1 MRMLIVVFR
10 EGLQD
15 EILTLLQDC
24 DVKAFTLIPNVA
36 GAGETG
42 RALGSYASPGLNA
55 MLIVVLPK
63 EQADRSIEVL
73 KAFRSGIASDHPAG
87 KVPVHAFLL
96 PCTQVV

>member
-24 DVKAFTLIPNVA
+24 DVKAFTLIQNVA

-42 RALGSYASPGLNA
+42 AALGSYASPGLNS
-55 MLIVVLPK
+55 MLIIVLPK
-63 EQADRSIEVL
+63 EQADRSIQVL
-73 KAFRSGIASDHPAG
+73 KGFCDGIASDHPAH
-87 KVPVHAFLL
+87 KAPVRAFLL